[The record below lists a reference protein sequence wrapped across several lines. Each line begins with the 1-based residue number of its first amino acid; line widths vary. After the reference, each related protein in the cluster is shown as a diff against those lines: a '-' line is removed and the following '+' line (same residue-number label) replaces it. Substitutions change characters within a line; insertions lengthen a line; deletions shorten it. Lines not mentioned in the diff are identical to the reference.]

1 MVASLMYELFNPSL
15 WDTHQNRMDEGRK
28 LLIGTNL
35 ASEQLIEC
43 QVLTFIYLSFPA
55 AMSSGWGFN

>member
-1 MVASLMYELFNPSL
+1 
-15 WDTHQNRMDEGRK
+15 MDEGRK